1 MPGLSTKLVNYNFTS
16 KLLNLVLSKQS
27 VLGDFL
33 LVDFII
39 TELKNHMTWLN
50 SIPLIGW
57 NYSIQTGEQI
67 GFFIQINFPP
77 IRAFEFITGHVIFK
91 LPYNQI
97 Y

>member
-33 LVDFII
+33 SVDFII

-50 SIPLIGW
+50 SIPVIG
-57 NYSIQTGEQI
+57 
-67 GFFIQINFPP
+67 
-77 IRAFEFITGHVIFK
+77 
-91 LPYNQI
+91 
-97 Y
+97 